1 MGAPGGGLPPGLLSL
16 PTPCPCQ
23 GLEDNGLTS
32 VPTSSALS
40 SRCLAFC
47 KLIGLQRA
55 PAFVTTSDEGLCSG
69 PPLQAGTSTASLV
82 ISSPRSLTDT
92 TTVPRT
98 CRPLLL
104 QAAAILSFSFDIQQ
118 FYSLPGLSPP
128 SFIELYGAYAL
139 AYLVG
144 GLSPQPF
151 LAVWGSP

>member
-1 MGAPGGGLPPGLLSL
+1 MGFPPACFLFPLHARAKGWRIMA
-16 PTPCPCQ
+16 
-23 GLEDNGLTS
+23 LTS

-104 QAAAILSFSFDIQQ
+104 QAAAVLSFSFDIQQ

-128 SFIELYGAYAL
+128 SLIELCGAYAL